1 MTGERTLVVDIGNSA
16 TKWAV
21 YVGPVVDAGTLP
33 VPIAQ
38 GRDTALRPESI
49 PGAGVARVV
58 LVSVVPSLTASAAG
72 GLAGAFGC
80 PVLTVHAGL
89 RLPFGMDYG
98 TPETLGADRIAAAAG
113 AVGRAPRAD
122 ALPTIV
128 VDAGSALTVD
138 LVDREARY
146 RGGAIA
152 PGPALLAAALR
163 SGTAQLPEVE
173 PLMPDSVIGRT
184 TRDALRSGIM
194 VGFVSAFEG
203 LLSRMQAEAGAGCRV
218 VATGGWSSVLARET
232 GRIDLVVQD
241 LVLRGGAV
249 LAGLNP

>member
-1 MTGERTLVVDIGNSA
+1 MAGERTLVVDIGNSA

-21 YVGPVVDAGTLP
+21 YGEPVLDAGTLP
-33 VPIAQ
+33 IPVAR
-38 GRDTALRPESI
+38 GRDTTLRPESI
-49 PGAGVARVV
+49 PGAGVHRVV
-58 LVSVVPSLTASAAG
+58 LVSVVPSRTASAEDA
-72 GLAGAFGC
+72 LAGAFGC

-98 TPETLGADRIAAAAG
+98 TPDTLGADRIAAAAG
-113 AVGRAPRAD
+113 AVGPAPSAD
-122 ALPTIV
+122 DLPAIV

-152 PGPALLAAALR
+152 PGPTLLAAALR
-163 SGTAQLPEVE
+163 AGTAQLPEVE
-173 PLMPDSVIGRT
+173 PWMPGSVVGRST
-184 TRDALRSGIM
+184 VDALRAGIM

-203 LLSRMQAEAGAGCRV
+203 IVSRMRGEAGPGCRI

-232 GRIDLVVQD
+232 GLIDLVVPD

-249 LAGLNP
+249 LAGLNS